1 MTATSS
7 GLPWPPGAATGVG
20 SLPGTDVREATR
32 TVFGE
37 LPDLPHLPE
46 LPARGPGADMIGR
59 TVAQLVGLHIDLQP
73 SGWRLVDR
81 PSGDE
86 RRARAMLGE
95 DLDALEETAA
105 GYAGPLKVQL
115 AGPWTLAAALELP
128 RGGKVLGDPGACRD
142 VAASLAETAAAHIGD
157 VRRRVPEATVAL
169 QVDEP
174 SLPAVL
180 AGRLRSASGF
190 QGLPAVEEPV
200 AEAALR
206 SLIELAGAPVVGHCC
221 APAVPVRLFQRAGAV
236 AVSVDAKALE
246 EPGLDALG
254 EAADS
259 GLGVVLGVVPGT
271 DAELSDLAVTVATVR
286 ALGGRMGLSGER
298 LVQAV
303 ALAPACGLAGAT
315 PAYVRAALTRCRA
328 AGVRLREDPEG

>member
-1 MTATSS
+1 MTGT
-7 GLPWPPGAATGVG
+7 GVPWPPGAATGVG
-20 SLPGTDVREATR
+20 SLPGTEVREATR

-86 RRARAMLGE
+86 RRARAMLAE
-95 DLDALEETAA
+95 DLDALEEYAA
-105 GYAGPLKVQL
+105 GYAGSLKVQL
-115 AGPWTLAAALELP
+115 AGPWTVAAALELP

-142 VAASLAETAAAHIGD
+142 VAASLAETAAAHVGD
-157 VRRRVPEATVAL
+157 VRRRVPDATVVL
-169 QVDEP
+169 QMDEP

-180 AGRLRSASGF
+180 AGRLRSASGW

-206 SLIELAGAPVVGHCC
+206 HVVELAGALVIAHCC
-221 APAVPVRLFQRAGAV
+221 AADVPVGLFQRSGAV
-236 AVSVDAKALE
+236 AVSLDADALGE
-246 EPGLDALG
+246 AGVDALG

-259 GLGVVLGVVPGT
+259 GLGMVLGVVPAT
-271 DAELSDLAVTVATVR
+271 EAELSDLAVTVATVR
-286 ALGGRMGLSGER
+286 VLGSRMGLSGER
-298 LVQAV
+298 LIQTV
-303 ALAPACGLAGAT
+303 ALAPTCGLAGAT
-315 PAYVRAALTRCRA
+315 PAYARAAMARCRA